1 VVFPVIDS
9 YVGLRLCP
17 QVKSVTKLGGR
28 DSKRIELLPV
38 KQQADVPA
46 IPKSHASLSPRTNLL
61 LVIIWAAAVVSLL
74 LMIQPRLPFTMVLA
88 GGLLGAVAGV
98 LQHLSISQS
107 PGGFITASSLMG
119 VRRAFT
125 STPWGRK
132 YIAWLYFCKLTI
144 FVIAFVLIRGPLYRV
159 IFGYLVAYA
168 SLMLVRDSV
177 TLRDIFALHRLAAT
191 HPEIPL

>member
-1 VVFPVIDS
+1 VVFSVIDS

-17 QVKSVTKLGGR
+17 QVKSVTKLGSS

-46 IPKSHASLSPRTNLL
+46 IPKSHPSLSPRTNLL

-74 LMIQPRLPFTMVLA
+74 LIIQPRLPFTMVFA
-88 GGLLGAVAGV
+88 GGLLGVVAGV

-125 STPWGRK
+125 SNPWGRK
-132 YIAWLYFCKLTI
+132 YIAWLYFCKLI
-144 FVIAFVLIRGPLYRV
+144 FIVIAFVLIRCPLYRV
-159 IFGYLVAYA
+159 IFGYLAAYA

-177 TLRDIFALHRLAAT
+177 TLRDIFALHRLGAA
-191 HPEIPL
+191 HPENPL